1 MMMQNSDENRKKKIV
16 ELLKN
21 DFIKQFDPDF

>member
-1 MMMQNSDENRKKKIV
+1 MTIKGKKIV

-21 DFIKQFDPDF
+21 FSLSFGIKNK